1 MLLCVIY
8 MAFISLGLPDSLLGA
23 AWPAMRADLGA
34 PIELA
39 GALAMICSGG
49 TILSSLMSTRLI
61 RRFGTGRVTLFSVV
75 LTAVALVGYALA
87 PAPWVLL
94 LCAIPLGLGA
104 GGVDTA
110 LNNYVSLH
118 YAAKHMSW
126 LHCFWGVGATT
137 GPLILSACMAA
148 HQGWRTGYF
157 IIIGIQAMLVV
168 ILAVSLPLW
177 RKRTRED
184 TSAPDAESTP
194 IMTNTQALRLPGIKA
209 VIATFFCYCAVE
221 SSTSLWTA
229 SYMTEL
235 RGCTSD
241 QAALAAS
248 LFFMGITVGRGFN
261 GFLAIR
267 YNTKTLIRVG
277 CTVMLFS
284 ALLMLLAPSWQV
296 CCTAAALF
304 GLGCAP
310 IYPSI
315 IHETPERF
323 GAAASQAATAL
334 QMATAYLG
342 STFMPPLFGLIS
354 GQVGLQLFPWWMLLL
369 TSAMIVFRSICNR
382 REQRT

>member
-1 MLLCVIY
+1 M
-8 MAFISLGLPDSLLGA
+8 
-23 AWPAMRADLGA
+23 
-34 PIELA
+34 
-39 GALAMICSGG
+39 
-49 TILSSLMSTRLI
+49 
-61 RRFGTGRVTLFSVV
+61 V

-148 HQGWRTGYF
+148 HLGWRTGYF

-177 RKRTRED
+177 RKRTLED
-184 TSAPDAESTP
+184 ASASDAESTP

-267 YNTKTLIRVG
+267 YSTKTLIRVG

-369 TSAMIVFRSICNR
+369 TSAMIVFRGICNR